1 MNVLKTFINCS
12 LGQSFYRLII
22 SKDENIKSKVCG
34 SNVNKSNVNKSN
46 VNGSNVNGINTNK
59 FNVYEINTKM
69 CKESKFNKIGFK
81 GYKSEV
87 YNTVD
92 LYNKFDPYNKFNLYN
107 KTDSYRLFKKDLWQ
121 WS

>member
-22 SKDENIKSKVCG
+22 TKDENVKSKICNYKAYE
-34 SNVNKSNVNKSN
+34 SN
-46 VNGSNVNGINTNK
+46 INR
-59 FNVYEINTKM
+59 FNIN
-69 CKESKFNKIGFK
+69 EFK
-81 GYKSEV
+81 NYKSEV

-107 KTDSYRLFKKDLWQ
+107 KNDLYKLYKKDLWQ

>member
-22 SKDENIKSKVCG
+22 SKDENIKSKICNYKVCNYKVCG
-34 SNVNKSNVNKSN
+34 SNVNKSNVN
-46 VNGSNVNGINTNK
+46 GS
-59 FNVYEINTKM
+59 NVYEINTKM

-92 LYNKFDPYNKFNLYN
+92 LCNKFDPYNKFKLYN
-107 KTDSYRLFKKDLWQ
+107 KNDLYRLFKKDLWQ